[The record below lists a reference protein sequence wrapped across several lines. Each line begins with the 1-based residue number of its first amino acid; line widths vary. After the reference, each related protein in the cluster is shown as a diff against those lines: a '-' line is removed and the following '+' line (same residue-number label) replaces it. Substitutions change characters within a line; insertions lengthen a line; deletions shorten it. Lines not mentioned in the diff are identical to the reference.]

1 MDSKYKIG
9 IIITII
15 ILGTYF
21 MVNPGSGHES
31 IQIAGSTS
39 VQPVAEKLAQ
49 EYMKSH
55 PDVKINVQGG
65 GSGLGIRSTQQEI
78 IEIGTSSK
86 KLNDHESKDLTEYI
100 IGKEGIVVAVNNKN
114 TVDDLTIDQIRDI
127 FSGKISNWKEVGGS
141 NQEIHVIVREEGSG
155 TRTAFEDIVMDEED
169 ISPEAIVQSSTEM
182 VKQAVK
188 QDPQAI
194 GFVSLAHL
202 GDDVKAL
209 MVGGIAPTEHSISKG
224 TYPIQ
229 RPFIF
234 LVKGEPEGSLKEFI
248 RWIYSSEG
256 QEVIRSEKIVPF
268 IANVSDDS

>member
-1 MDSKYKIG
+1 
-9 IIITII
+9 
-15 ILGTYF
+15 